1 MAASR
6 AEGDGVNKLLMIVGM
21 SVGGWVGWELGALVS
36 TFVAFVVSVIG
47 TAIGLYAVNRFSK
60 HYLP

>member
-1 MAASR
+1 M
-6 AEGDGVNKLLMIVGM
+6 NKLLMIVGM